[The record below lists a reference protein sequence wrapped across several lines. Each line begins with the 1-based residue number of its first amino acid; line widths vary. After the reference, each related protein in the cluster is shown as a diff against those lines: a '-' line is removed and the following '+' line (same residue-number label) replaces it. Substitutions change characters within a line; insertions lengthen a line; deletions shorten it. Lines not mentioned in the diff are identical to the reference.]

1 MTALMQ
7 RAVKGCFR
15 GIFVNDTGCR
25 AAAANW
31 ESAWPRF
38 REMTLKSLHDDH
50 TARFASHTRRSQQ
63 QPVPAM
69 ERSGKGERCSQSLGH
84 SSPTKTWEK

>member
-7 RAVKGCFR
+7 RAVTRCFR
-15 GIFVNDTGCR
+15 GIFVNGAVCR

-31 ESAWPRF
+31 EGAWPRF
-38 REMTLKSLHDDH
+38 REMTLKTLHDDH
-50 TARFASHTRRSQQ
+50 TARFASRTRRSQQ

-69 ERSGKGERCSQSLGH
+69 ERSSKDERCSLSLGH